1 MVYDLN
7 SRLIRAENANGRL
20 HNLIDK
26 ERSENIRLCETVK
39 DYRRVQKVL
48 GEADGYYYKQGKA
61 EEQAL
66 KRPVRSRS
74 YGER

>member
-1 MVYDLN
+1 MVYDFN
-7 SRLIRAENANGRL
+7 CRLIRAENANGRL

-48 GEADGYYYKQGKA
+48 GEAQTDIIINKA
-61 EEQAL
+61 
-66 KRPVRSRS
+66 KRRNRH
-74 YGER
+74 